1 MKRKVLLALAMIACM
16 GLTAGFTAHA
26 EEKVDLSFF
35 IWDEEQAL
43 DAQNMI
49 DATCAHRM
57 GKPEELGFAIA
68 TIADE
73 RNGYLCGIDVLI
85 DGGASTGKLFKK

>member
-1 MKRKVLLALAMIACM
+1 M
-16 GLTAGFTAHA
+16 GTQ
-26 EEKVDLSFF
+26 EV
-35 IWDEEQAL
+35 EQSEFAR
-43 DAQNMI
+43 NMI
-49 DATCAHRM
+49 KQTCAGRM

-85 DGGASTGKLFKK
+85 DGGASSGKKFKGKKGE